1 MNQDLIPHTL
11 YCLYDIFFAILN
23 EDKLVLLAH
32 TSKEMMELMLQS
44 GGFAK
49 SIRFD
54 WTCSFNDFLNRLST
68 HSRIDKMTYDGAGAQ
83 LCILEFL
90 PIDGIKTLILKNNP
104 NTRLIRE
111 TIESNQLRRR
121 NQSTRSELIVSAP
134 PLYSRK
140 QDNCWAELEYLFITD
155 SGRTRTFDIG
165 MMNFPNLRFIGSY
178 KTAVAVDAG
187 GQQQTDKLPYAMVF
201 KDHHSFELMYKKK
214 SLGFP
219 KIIRLLKKIYR

>member
-1 MNQDLIPHTL
+1 MNQDLIGHTL
-11 YCLYDIFFAILN
+11 YCLYDIFFTLLN

-32 TSKEMMELMLQS
+32 TSKEINKLMLQS

-54 WTCSFNDFLNRLST
+54 WTGSFNDFFNRLSA

-90 PIDGIKTLILKNNP
+90 PIDGIKTLILKNNH

-111 TIESNQLRRR
+111 TIVSNQHG
-121 NQSTRSELIVSAP
+121 NQSNRSE
-134 PLYSRK
+134 LYSRK

-155 SGRTRTFDIG
+155 SGRARTFDIG

-178 KTAVAVDAG
+178 KTAVTVDAG

-219 KIIRLLKKIYR
+219 KIIQLLKKIYR